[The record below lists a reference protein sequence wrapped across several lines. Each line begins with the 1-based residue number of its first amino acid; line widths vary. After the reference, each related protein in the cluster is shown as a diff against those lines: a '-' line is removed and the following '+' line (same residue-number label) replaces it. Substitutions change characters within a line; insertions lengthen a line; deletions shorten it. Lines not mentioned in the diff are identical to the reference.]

1 MKAILINPKEET
13 ISVVEH
19 KGGIDSIY
27 KLVGCRTFEAV
38 YPFQNN
44 DIIYVDEEGLL
55 KDSNYSFNIKC
66 SEGISYPLMGNGL
79 IVGSTEDGEDAD
91 CSSTVEELKNIITF
105 KGKVAISEGDR
116 GFTVI
121 PYEEYLKTLTNQKLL
136 EILDK

>member
-1 MKAILINPKEET
+1 
-13 ISVVEH
+13 
-19 KGGIDSIY
+19 
-27 KLVGCRTFEAV
+27 
-38 YPFQNN
+38 
-44 DIIYVDEEGLL
+44 
-55 KDSNYSFNIKC
+55 
-66 SEGISYPLMGNGL
+66 MGNGL

>member
-27 KLVGCRTFEAV
+27 KLVCCRTFEAG